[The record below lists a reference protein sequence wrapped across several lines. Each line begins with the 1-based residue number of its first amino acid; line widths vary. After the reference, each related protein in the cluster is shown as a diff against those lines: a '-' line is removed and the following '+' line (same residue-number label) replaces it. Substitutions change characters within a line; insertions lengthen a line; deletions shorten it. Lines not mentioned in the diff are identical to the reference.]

1 MTQLPARRNAIGAD
15 PMSLIDDFSAYM
27 NRMMGPYFSP
37 LDAGEEAW
45 APTAD
50 VTENDEVY
58 HVDIDLPGV
67 EKQDITVDVE
77 GQDLTVSGMSK
88 KFEHVEGGTARR
100 SSRRIGNFEFA
111 LRLPHAIDAG
121 KGEAE
126 FKDGV
131 LCMTLP
137 KTTSAGHKKIEVM

>member
-1 MTQLPARRNAIGAD
+1 MNQLPARRNAIGAD
-15 PMSLIDDFSAYM
+15 PMSLIDDFTAYM

-37 LDAGEEAW
+37 LDAGEGSW

-67 EKQDITVDVE
+67 EKQDITVDIE
-77 GQDLTVSGMSK
+77 GQDLTVSGTSK
-88 KFEHVEGGTARR
+88 KFDHVEGGTARR
-100 SSRRIGNFEFA
+100 SSRRIGDFEYA
-111 LRLPHAIDAG
+111 LRLPHAIDAD
-121 KGEAE
+121 KGSAE

-137 KTTSAGHKKIEVM
+137 KTTSEGHKKIEVN